1 MANDI
6 QTIQNL
12 IYEIR
17 GQRVM
22 LDRDLAELYG
32 VKTGRLNEQVKRNI
46 ERFPE
51 DFMFQ
56 LTKGEFE
63 IWKSQITTSNSSE
76 NQDVN
81 VLISQI
87 ATSKPIEKRGGTQ
100 KTPYAFTENGVAML
114 SSVLRS
120 PLAIQVN
127 IGIMRAFVA
136 FRRMS
141 AALPAPSADVAQLRK
156 DFEDL
161 KQDIEEIL
169 HDQNEINEDT
179 RAQLDAINDA
189 LTQLQA
195 QKANAPERPE
205 IGYVAV
211 QKQREKSQNYPPQLT
226 KLNKNNS
233 ILGKATPALHHTA
246 FRRMS
251 RAFDVRRNCFRSA
264 ELKRASLSSHL
275 TAAFYCLC
283 LIVSTFSLGSCQQE
297 ETHISEKRLLTASRP
312 SPRNLV
318 ATFQPNQPP
327 KRMNY
332 INPPSTTSAM
342 QLPNMGTM

>member
-1 MANDI
+1 MVNDI
-6 QTIQNL
+6 QNIQNK
-12 IYEIR
+12 IYVIR

-63 IWKSQITTSNSSE
+63 IWKSQIATSNSSE

-127 IGIMRAFVA
+127 IGIMRAFVE
-136 FRRMS
+136 FRRIAS
-141 AALPAPSADVAQLRK
+141 TLALPAPSADVAQLRK
-156 DFEDL
+156 DFEEL

-195 QKANAPERPE
+195 QKANTPERPE

-211 QKQREKSQNYPPQLT
+211 QKQREKSQNYPP
-226 KLNKNNS
+226 N
-233 ILGKATPALHHTA
+233 
-246 FRRMS
+246 
-251 RAFDVRRNCFRSA
+251 
-264 ELKRASLSSHL
+264 
-275 TAAFYCLC
+275 
-283 LIVSTFSLGSCQQE
+283 
-297 ETHISEKRLLTASRP
+297 
-312 SPRNLV
+312 
-318 ATFQPNQPP
+318 
-327 KRMNY
+327 
-332 INPPSTTSAM
+332 
-342 QLPNMGTM
+342 